1 MSTIAA
7 TIVTIMARR
16 PGRRRLPAAEANM
29 FRSLPRVTMVH
40 PFCLCAPAA
49 CLEKTRKPRAVAFE
63 PIGPDIRLPSNNCT
77 RESGNGPNTS
87 AETVIAPSSPTGSI
101 TTSTISET
109 RTTSNVIAE
118 SQNGDPTNVVMAG
131 AHLESVSGGP
141 GVNDNGSGSA
151 ALIEIAEQT
160 AKVKPVNKTRFAW
173 WGAEEL
179 GLVGSIDYI
188 LRGSA
193 DRA

>member
-1 MSTIAA
+1 
-7 TIVTIMARR
+7 
-16 PGRRRLPAAEANM
+16 
-29 FRSLPRVTMVH
+29 MVH
-40 PFCLCAPAA
+40 PFSLCAPAA
-49 CLEKTRKPRAVAFE
+49 CLEKTRRPRAVAFE

-87 AETVIAPSSPTGSI
+87 AETVIATSSPTGSI

-109 RTTSNVIAE
+109 RTTSNAIAE

-131 AHLESVSGGP
+131 AHLDSVSGGP

-151 ALIEIAEQT
+151 ALIEIAEQM

-173 WGAEEL
+173 WGAKEL
-179 GLVGSIDYI
+179 GTAKRWSIVPGPRSTAGSRTGLPSKPRTASVEGVPIKPSDHVNRTAMR
-188 LRGSA
+188 LRTG
-193 DRA
+193 R